1 MFYDQQR
8 TTMHHHHHSNH
19 RGERGQGRRFM
30 RHHGG
35 GRHGFADIEGG
46 GRGFH
51 AGRKLGSSGLQLI
64 ILALLEDKPRHG
76 YEIIKALEE
85 RSGGYYAPSPGM
97 VYPALTYLEEIGQAE
112 IEAEGAKKL
121 YRITPTGKAELDKRR
136 PESEEMLAQLQRIG
150 AKMERVRRVFA
161 GEDSPDDEAGSAE
174 LRAARLSLKSALRDK
189 RGASR
194 DEQQRITAI
203 LNRAAKEIGA
213 AEKK

>member
-1 MFYDQQR
+1 
-8 TTMHHHHHSNH
+8 MHHHHHSNH

-35 GRHGFADIEGG
+35 GRHGFADIDSD

-97 VYPALTYLEEIGQAE
+97 VYPALTYLEELGHAE
-112 IEAEGAKKL
+112 VEAEGAKKL
-121 YRITPTGKAELDKRR
+121 YRITPTGNAELDKRR
-136 PESEEMLAQLQRIG
+136 AESEEMLAQLQRIG

-161 GEDSPDDEAGSAE
+161 GEDSPDDGAGSAE
-174 LRAARLSLKSALRDK
+174 LRAARLALKSALRDK

>member
-1 MFYDQQR
+1 
-8 TTMHHHHHSNH
+8 
-19 RGERGQGRRFM
+19 M

-35 GRHGFADIEGG
+35 GRHGFADIESG
-46 GRGFH
+46 GRDFH

-97 VYPALTYLEEIGQAE
+97 VYPALTYLEELGHAE
-112 IEAEGAKKL
+112 VEAEGAKKL
-121 YRITPTGKAELDKRR
+121 YRITPTGNAELDKRR
-136 PESEEMLAQLQRIG
+136 AESEEMLAQLQRIG

-161 GEDSPDDEAGSAE
+161 GEDSPDDGAGSAE
-174 LRAARLSLKSALRDK
+174 LRAARLALKSALRDK

>member
-1 MFYDQQR
+1 
-8 TTMHHHHHSNH
+8 MHHHHHSNH

-51 AGRKLGSSGLQLI
+51 AGRKLGSGGLQLI

-112 IEAEGAKKL
+112 IETEGAKKL
-121 YRITPTGKAELDKRR
+121 YRITSTGKAELDKRR

-174 LRAARLSLKSALRDK
+174 LRAARLALKGALRDK